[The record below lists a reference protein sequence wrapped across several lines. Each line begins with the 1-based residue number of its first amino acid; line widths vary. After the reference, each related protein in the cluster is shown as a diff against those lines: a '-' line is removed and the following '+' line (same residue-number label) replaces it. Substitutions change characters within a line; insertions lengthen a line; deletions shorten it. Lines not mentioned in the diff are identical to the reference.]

1 MEYTSKKVPVLSDPT
16 PEASSKLRNFL
27 VLSVVA
33 LLIGGGYVGFVFY
46 SRWEANEAIQEK
58 IQEKTAQEERSQD
71 QQAVDAMGGNRFGIL
86 GYSADPPEIHAG
98 EKSSICYSVSNAK
111 TVKIEPAP
119 EDPTWPA
126 FQRCV
131 YVAPKRTTTYTMTI
145 EDGAG
150 HTKSAGIKVRVR

>member
-1 MEYTSKKVPVLSDPT
+1 MLNDPT
-16 PEASSKLRNFL
+16 PEPSSKLRNFL
-27 VLSVVA
+27 ALSGVV
-33 LLIGGGYVGFVFY
+33 LLIGGAYVAFVFY
-46 SRWEANEAIQEK
+46 SRWEANQSIQEK
-58 IQEKTAQEERSQD
+58 IQGKEAQKERSQD
-71 QQAVDAMGGNRFGIL
+71 QQAVEAMGGNRFAIL

-119 EDPTWPA
+119 KDPTWPA

-131 YVAPKRTTTYTMTI
+131 YVAPKKTTTYTMTI

-150 HTKSAGIKVRVR
+150 HTKSASIEVRVR